1 MPAPVQIIECVP
13 NISEGRDRNKIETI
27 AREVETVDG
36 VKLLNIDQGV
46 SANRTVITFVGQP
59 EAVVEAAFRLI
70 KKAAELIDMRKHRG
84 EHPRMGATD
93 VCPLVPISGID
104 VDGVVEYAHRLG
116 ERVGRELGIPGYFY
130 ENSCRVD
137 VRRKLEYCRS
147 GEYEGLDKLAT
158 PEGKPDF
165 GPAEFNESVRKTG
178 ATAIS
183 ARDFLVAYNINLN
196 TTSARRA
203 TAIAMDIR
211 ESGRVKRDGNPET
224 GKVVT
229 DTAGRPVRM
238 PGSLK
243 HVKGIGWYIEEYGIS
258 QVSLNLTNLNETPM
272 HVAFDEACKKAEA
285 RGIRV
290 TGSEVVG
297 LVPLRYLLEAADYY
311 LTKQRHSLGI
321 PESEKIKIAIK
332 SLGLDDLAPFDPQQ
346 KVIEYLMAD
355 KENRLK
361 DESLEKF
368 ADRVS
373 SHPVMPGGGCVSAYC
388 GALAASLAGM
398 VANISANKRGWE
410 ERWPEFS
417 NWAVEAER
425 LKALLLA
432 SMDDDMNAYNRL
444 VASYGHS
451 KVGETALSL
460 RKKAISDATRH
471 AVEVPLRI
479 ARVAAE
485 TFRVLRTMAET
496 GIPTA
501 VADAAVGAMC
511 ARTAIYGA
519 TLNARH
525 NLIGFEDENFVK
537 EISAE
542 IESLEFMA
550 QREEEIILKIA
561 MKRMNG

>member
-46 SANRTVITFVGQP
+46 SANRTVITFVGHP

-137 VRRKLEYCRS
+137 VRRKLEYCRA

-183 ARDFLVAYNINLN
+183 ARDFLIAFNINLN
-196 TTSARRA
+196 TTWVRRA
-203 TAIAMDIR
+203 MEVAMDIR
-211 ESGRVKRDGNPET
+211 ESGRLKRES
-224 GKVVT
+224 GKIVT
-229 DTAGRPVRM
+229 DEEGKPVRV
-238 PGSLK
+238 PGSLR
-243 HVKGIGWYIEEYGIS
+243 HVKGIGWYIEEYGIA

-272 HVAFDEACKKAEA
+272 HVAFDEACRKADA
-285 RGIRV
+285 RGMRV
-290 TGSEVVG
+290 TGSELVG
-297 LVPLRYLLEAADYY
+297 LAPLRCLLDAADYY
-311 LTKQRHSLGI
+311 LTKQRMSLGI
-321 PESEKIKIAIK
+321 PESEKVNIAIK

-355 KENRLK
+355 KKKRLK

-368 ADRVS
+368 ADRVGS
-373 SHPVMPGGGCVSAYC
+373 RSVMPGGGCVSAYC

-398 VANISANKRGWE
+398 VANLSANKRGWD
-410 ERWPEFS
+410 ERWQEFS

-425 LKALLLA
+425 LKTLLLA
-432 SMDDDMNAYNRL
+432 LMDDDMDAYNGL
-444 VASYGHS
+444 VASFGHS
-451 KVGETALSL
+451 KVDETARSF
-460 RKKAISDATRH
+460 RKKAISEATRH
-471 AVEVPLRI
+471 AVEVPMRI

-485 TFRVLRTMAET
+485 TFPVLREMAEI

-525 NLIGFEDENFVK
+525 NLIGFEDENFV
-537 EISAE
+537 EVVTAE
-542 IESLEFMA
+542 IESLESTA
-550 QREEEIILKIA
+550 QHEEENIRKIA
-561 MKRMNG
+561 LKRMNG